1 MLAAEQDQRV
11 CGVQRQQAG
20 KQQHGKIQHPTA
32 PGRPLRPSCEG
43 QDRPGGGFIG
53 IPIVFSAG
61 PEGGLQAGKWGP
73 VSLQIVPS
81 HVVLRRIAALKEKL
95 AVPGDPDVLHRSQL
109 FRLNGRQAGFQ
120 GAVILDAVSDPEVH
134 LRQVSAPGGP
144 HGDFHLLPPHLAVVN
159 HRLFRFR
166 PAQQS
171 ALELHALLKPGGDHQ
186 HAKQHHHGRHGDQDS
201 FLQL

>member
-1 MLAAEQDQRV
+1 MLPVIVSSSAAI
-11 CGVQRQQAG
+11 GNG
-20 KQQHGKIQHPTA
+20 HGK
-32 PGRPLRPSCEG
+32 
-43 QDRPGGGFIG
+43 G
-53 IPIVFSAG
+53 IPV
-61 PEGGLQAGKWGP
+61 P
-73 VSLQIVPS
+73 VQVVPA
-81 HVVLRRIAALKEKL
+81 HAVLRIIAALKEKDIVFGN
-95 AVPGDPDVLHRSQL
+95 ADVLHRPQL
-109 FRLNGRQAGFQ
+109 LRLNGRQAGFQ